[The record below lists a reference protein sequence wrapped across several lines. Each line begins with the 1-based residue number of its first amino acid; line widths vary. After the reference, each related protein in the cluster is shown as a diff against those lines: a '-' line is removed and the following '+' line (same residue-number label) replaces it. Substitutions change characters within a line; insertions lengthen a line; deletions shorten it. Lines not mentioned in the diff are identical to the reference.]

1 MNHQRQC
8 GMMFIQNRGQSE
20 KISEGVDILEWNPAS
35 KLLSCPSLR
44 WEKSPEWEKDPDIAF
59 RAFFLGPIERTANHS
74 EIGVHHFRFGLKIIP
89 SPSLIAKQSYH
100 KNIYSP
106 TSRYIFKTRD
116 RLRRFRFEFPTPST
130 TGAFT
135 RVEVSRNLFDII
147 ATENIALGT
156 ILRFL
161 GKVFFW
167 DGEALKKR
175 FRQVGLQLVSGVCG
189 GRLLREQHIERQKGS
204 SSVINITMNPSGSEL
219 TGFLTRISSQN
230 QLTENRNRPEQS
242 PLLDELFFA
251 DAMLLL
257 LRDAEFHQ
265 VDESKNEDTL
275 PMDFFLSFDD
285 IASVSERTTTIF
297 ITTLSGII
305 ALQDKKFKNLTHYT
319 PPTED
324 LLVKTNEPLTLYDSP
339 FSLEADNKWHSYSG
353 IRVIAADEFELQEI
367 NNIVQNF
374 IEFDQ
379 QRAKP
384 SSKFLPPSIRTEFT
398 VSCRLLK
405 NLGTPAEGIFLI
417 HTQFPHANRL
427 SLLNIFKYHPSQ
439 KQKVEHIVGTPAEVS
454 ILLLKRPRILS
465 RLD

>member
-1 MNHQRQC
+1 ML
-8 GMMFIQNRGQSE
+8 IQNRGQPE
-20 KISEGVDILEWNPAS
+20 KISEGIDVLEWNPDS
-35 KLLSCPSLR
+35 KHLSCPSLR

-59 RAFFLGPIERTANHS
+59 RAFFLGPIERTNKYS
-74 EIGVHHFRFGLKIIP
+74 EIGDHHFRFGLKIIP
-89 SPSLIAKQSYH
+89 APSLIAKQLYH

-106 TSRYIFKTRD
+106 TSRYIFKTKD

-135 RVEVSRNLFDII
+135 RVEISRNLFDII

-175 FRQVGLQLVSGVCG
+175 FRHVGLQLVSGVCG
-189 GRLLREQHIERQKGS
+189 GRLLRQQHFERQKGS
-204 SSVINITMNPSGSEL
+204 SYVINITMNPSSSEL
-219 TGFLTRISSQN
+219 IGFLTRISSQN

-242 PLLDELFFA
+242 LVLDELFFA

-257 LRDAEFHQ
+257 LRDAEFQQ
-265 VDESKNEDTL
+265 VIESKNEDKL
-275 PMDFFLSFDD
+275 PMDIFLSLDD
-285 IASVSERTTTIF
+285 IASMSEKITTIF
-297 ITTLSGII
+297 ITTISGIFV
-305 ALQDKKFKNLTHYT
+305 LQDKKFKTLTHYT

-324 LLVKTNEPLTLYDSP
+324 LLVKTNEPLTLYDAP
-339 FSLEADNKWHSYSG
+339 FSLEADKKWHSYSG
-353 IRVIAADEFELQEI
+353 IRVIADNEFELQEI
-367 NNIVQNF
+367 NKIVQNF

-405 NLGTPAEGIFLI
+405 NLGTPVEGIFLI
-417 HTQFPHANRL
+417 HTQIPHKNRL
-427 SLLNIFKYHPSQ
+427 SQLNVFRYHPSH
-439 KQKVEHIVGTPAEVS
+439 KQKIEHIVGTPTEVS
-454 ILLLKRPRILS
+454 ILLLKRSKILS
-465 RLD
+465 RLN

>member
-1 MNHQRQC
+1 
-8 GMMFIQNRGQSE
+8 MFIQNQGQSE
-20 KISEGVDILEWNPAS
+20 KISEGVDVLEWNPVS
-35 KLLSCPSLR
+35 KHLSCPSLR

-59 RAFFLGPIERTANHS
+59 RAFFLGPIERSAKHS
-74 EIGVHHFRFGLKIIP
+74 EIGAHHFRFGLKIIP
-89 SPSLIAKQSYH
+89 APSLIAKQSYH

-135 RVEVSRNLFDII
+135 RVEISRNLFDIT

-189 GRLLREQHIERQKGS
+189 GRLLREQHIEKQIGA
-204 SSVINITMNPSGSEL
+204 SSVIDITMNPSGSEL

-230 QLTENRNRPEQS
+230 QLTEDRNRPEQT
-242 PLLDELFFA
+242 PLMEELFFA

-257 LRDAEFHQ
+257 LRDAEFHRI
-265 VDESKNEDTL
+265 DESKNDVKL
-275 PMDFFLSFDD
+275 PKDFVLSFEDN
-285 IASVSERTTTIF
+285 ASVSERITTIF

-305 ALQDKKFKNLTHYT
+305 TNQDKKFKNITHYT

-324 LLVKTNEPLTLYDSP
+324 LLVKTNESLTLYDAP
-339 FSLEADNKWHSYSG
+339 FSLEADKKWYSYSG

-367 NNIVQNF
+367 NKIVQNF
-374 IEFDQ
+374 MEFDQ

-384 SSKFLPPSIRTEFT
+384 SLKSLPPSIRTEFT
-398 VSCRLLK
+398 ASCRLLK
-405 NLGTPAEGIFLI
+405 NLGTPGGGIFLI
-417 HTQFPHANRL
+417 HTQIPHANRL
-427 SLLNIFKYHPSQ
+427 SQLNIFKFLPSQ
-439 KQKVEHIVGTPAEVS
+439 KQKVEHIVGTPADVS
-454 ILLLKRPRILS
+454 ILLLKRPGIIS